1 MVVANL
7 VSYPILELT
16 RQDLADRL
24 EPAVTVDM
32 VAVAE
37 VTAVME
43 AVAPTV
49 VAHMVPHLKVVTVD
63 MADTPPDKINHNTAV
78 ARNTDIPV
86 LDKPG
91 NQDNRVAP
99 VGLLIKRENPALLV
113 LPKENGLSDHYGRK
127 EANCVEDAPKA
138 G

>member
-1 MVVANL
+1 MVVAA
-7 VSYPILELT
+7 
-16 RQDLADRL
+16 Q
-24 EPAVTVDM
+24 
-32 VAVAE
+32 
-37 VTAVME
+37 VM
-43 AVAPTV
+43 
-49 VAHMVPHLKVVTVD
+49 AHKV
-63 MADTPPDKINHNTAV
+63 NHKTAV
-78 ARNTDIPV
+78 AQNMV
-86 LDKPG
+86 LDKPD